1 MTDTTTGMSFQTQVF
16 ADIEQMPN
24 RLKFPDKSNTG
35 REFAMLLMW
44 KKVEQFAAKRY
55 ETLISRLVKEEA
67 LDDPQALTT
76 PGNYVLG
83 EAGKVAVQVNVSVPR
98 REFNIDWLAKKLNKD
113 YKIPEAITRQL
124 VEEAK
129 RPGKTQVRRVTVI
142 EKGTGI

>member
-1 MTDTTTGMSFQTQVF
+1 MTDTTELSFQAQVY

-24 RLKFPDKSNTG
+24 RLRFPERSNVG
-35 REFAMLLMW
+35 REFSMLLMW

-55 ETLISRLVKEEA
+55 ETLITRLVSEEA
-67 LDDPQALTT
+67 IDDPKALTT

-83 EAGKVAVQVNVSVPR
+83 EAGKVSVQVNVSVPR
-98 REFNIDWLAKKLNKD
+98 REFNLEWLAKRLNKD

-142 EKGTGI
+142 EKGTGL